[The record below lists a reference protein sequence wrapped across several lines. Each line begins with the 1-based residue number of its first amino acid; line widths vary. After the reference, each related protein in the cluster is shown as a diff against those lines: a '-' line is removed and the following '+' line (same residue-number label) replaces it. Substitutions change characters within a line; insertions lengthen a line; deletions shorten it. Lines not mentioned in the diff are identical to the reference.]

1 MLEEAPMHR
10 VSIPKSVTE
19 RVIARRGREHVY
31 EDLDPAKTALV
42 VVDMQNAFML
52 PGVAH
57 ALCPM
62 AERIVPNINRLAQA
76 VRATGGA
83 VIWIKTTF
91 TPEVLESWSVYSQM
105 STPAHLAKRIEA
117 LTADS
122 KGHELW
128 DGLDVRPDDLIVE
141 KKRFSAFIQG
151 SSNLAEVLR
160 ARDIDTLLITGTV
173 TSVCCEST
181 ARDAMMLNFKT
192 IMVTDGNAA
201 ATDEDHNASLIA
213 FYLTFGDIMPTDML
227 IERLARNARKAV
239 AAE

>member
-1 MLEEAPMHR
+1 MHR
-10 VSIPKSVTE
+10 VSIPQSVTD

-31 EDLDPAKTALV
+31 EDLDPAKSALV

-76 VRATGGA
+76 MRASGGT
-83 VIWIKTTF
+83 VVWIKTTF

-105 STPAHLAKRIEA
+105 SAPAHLAKRIEA
-117 LTADS
+117 LTADT

-128 DGLDVRPDDLIVE
+128 DGLDVHADDLIVE

-151 SSNLAEVLR
+151 SSDLADVLR
-160 ARDIDTLLITGTV
+160 ARGIDTVLITGTV

-227 IERLARNARKAV
+227 IERLARKGRKAV